1 LFKPYRHK
9 VVVCVAAAVAITSSV
24 QLSSMARAPADEGI
38 SHVMP
43 AIVTVLMGLGDRYLA
58 ANLLVI
64 NSIISIGEGDTHFK
78 DKSQLHMQAAYLN
91 GFNEDNYY
99 QTAASLPWHGFVD
112 EAQAVLT
119 QARKTRYFD
128 PWAAFYEGFSEFY
141 FYQNYVVAAQLA
153 TIAGAR
159 AEGNNRSLFTDLAA
173 KWLTSSANYK
183 LALTMVDELARSTK
197 SVATKQRLQARK
209 QRLLNLIMLEQAVI
223 DYQTQFN
230 HVPANIA
237 VLVNTKIIAAV
248 PIDPW
253 GKPYVLTNNDLTV
266 GVGK

>member
-1 LFKPYRHK
+1 
-9 VVVCVAAAVAITSSV
+9 
-24 QLSSMARAPADEGI
+24 
-38 SHVMP
+38 
-43 AIVTVLMGLGDRYLA
+43 
-58 ANLLVI
+58 
-64 NSIISIGEGDTHFK
+64 
-78 DKSQLHMQAAYLN
+78 
-91 GFNEDNYY
+91 
-99 QTAASLPWHGFVD
+99 
-112 EAQAVLT
+112 
-119 QARKTRYFD
+119 
-128 PWAAFYEGFSEFY
+128 
-141 FYQNYVVAAQLA
+141 
-153 TIAGAR
+153 
-159 AEGNNRSLFTDLAA
+159 
-173 KWLTSSANYK
+173 
-183 LALTMVDELARSTK
+183 MVDELARSTK